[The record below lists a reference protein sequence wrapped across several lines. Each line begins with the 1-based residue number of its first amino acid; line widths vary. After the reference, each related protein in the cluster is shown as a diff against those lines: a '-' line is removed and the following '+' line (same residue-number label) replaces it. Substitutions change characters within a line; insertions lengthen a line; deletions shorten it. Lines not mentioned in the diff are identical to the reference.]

1 MPKKMFFGVYLF
13 IQSSLVQSRVFS
25 LRTSKVPNQPKL
37 EYKMKKSFTL
47 IELLVVIAIIAI
59 LAGMLLPA
67 LAKARAKAKDV
78 RCINNLKQIGLA
90 LNIYVNDFN
99 GQCIPDGIDG
109 YTNTKGVAC
118 GDVYWSYLLS
128 DWDYIGV
135 KNAGIRSG
143 VYGVKIRNNPF
154 VCPGFGEDKD
164 QHTDYGI
171 NFNLSRRGNN
181 TYSEFNIWSLKN
193 PANMAWVSDAG
204 SAVDNTAG
212 SGELTPKPFM
222 GRDNLT
228 GYADYA
234 SDCPYLISLAR
245 HDKKANMLC
254 ADGHVEAIQKTD
266 LPASWSS
273 GDASCRIALIKQQ
286 Q

>member
-1 MPKKMFFGVYLF
+1 
-13 IQSSLVQSRVFS
+13 
-25 LRTSKVPNQPKL
+25 
-37 EYKMKKSFTL
+37 MKKTFTL

-78 RCINNLKQIGLA
+78 RCINNLKQIALA

-128 DWDYIGV
+128 DWEYIGV

-143 VYGVKIRNNPF
+143 VYGTKIRNNPF
-154 VCPGFGEDKD
+154 VCPGYGEDKD

-171 NFNLSRRGNN
+171 NLNLSRRSGNA
-181 TYSEFNIWSLKN
+181 TWDSYCQFNIWSLSN

-204 SAVDNTAG
+204 RSVSDAADQ
-212 SGELTPKPFM
+212 GENKPSPFM
-222 GRDNLT
+222 GRAENYIGT
-228 GYADYA
+228 CAA
-234 SDCPYLISLAR
+234 WESDCPYAISMVR
-245 HDKKANMLC
+245 HDKRANMLC
-254 ADGHVEAIQKTD
+254 ADGHVEAIQKND
-266 LPASWSS
+266 LPSDCYS
-273 GDASCRIALIKQQ
+273 GSVSCRIALIKQQ